1 MIIVRTDGY
10 LFAFASLKQQQQQ
23 EHINHTTSIAISA
36 RLLFLVAA
44 FLLAAT
50 SSLSFIIAQPSSFR
64 PFQLIISDHHYV
76 VYCLAI

>member
-10 LFAFASLKQQQQQ
+10 LFAFASLKQQQEQQ

-36 RLLFLVAA
+36 RLKTLNSARLLFMVAA

-50 SSLSFIIAQPSSFR
+50 LLLLVAYYHS
-64 PFQLIISDHHYV
+64 
-76 VYCLAI
+76 